1 MATANRRLGAPPLA
15 QAGEGGVPPA
25 NVHLPSLATWQRP
38 GSPQLATPVDEIGG
52 RTFRQPYRE
61 GMEDQL
67 GALGLVLNVLVL
79 WTTLY
84 MDRALAQLRAQG
96 AILDDQ
102 DVATSRCLRLSPAVS
117 SALARS
123 CGVR

>member
-1 MATANRRLGAPPLA
+1 
-15 QAGEGGVPPA
+15 
-25 NVHLPSLATWQRP
+25 
-38 GSPQLATPVDEIGG
+38 
-52 RTFRQPYRE
+52 
-61 GMEDQL
+61 MEDQL

-79 WTTLY
+79 WMTLY

-102 DVATSRCLRLSPAVS
+102 DVATSRCLRLSPTVS